1 MSENKIVEINPAD
14 YKISA
19 KDVELVNKACIR
31 KIHIISY
38 TPEYFSQQPKFE
50 VMQYITITETGE
62 VSFDAYNAG
71 EKFNELKSSR
81 KLTKNI
87 GMNNAK
93 YIFHFLLR
101 LLEKESYKSLEPRPG
116 CWQAAIDYT
125 NGERKNFYGPFYE
138 ETIVNGVDVN
148 EFIKDIVQISNTN
161 LFGRIDPLLQLEQ
174 TIDQF
179 SQVTIESN
187 LNYVYQA
194 LQYCVYKNVFV
205 DTMVNASALAVAG
218 NSGSNAGGF
227 NIEALTLED
236 GEKAMVAMT
245 SGERVNA
252 LPAAYFTMPFGDLC
266 RYTLNQDV
274 LGLFINPGSQNFL
287 VPKDMLQAIIDSFD
301 VKN

>member
-19 KDVELVNKACIR
+19 KDVELVNKAGIR
-31 KIHIISY
+31 NVHIISY

-50 VMQYITITETGE
+50 VMQYMTISETGE
-62 VSFDAYNAG
+62 VTFDAYNAG
-71 EKFNELKSSR
+71 EKFNELKTAR
-81 KLTKNI
+81 KESKQI

-101 LLEKESYKSLEPRPG
+101 LLEKESYKDLEPRPG

-138 ETIVNGVDVN
+138 ETVVNGVDVN

-218 NSGSNAGGF
+218 NSGNNAGGF

-287 VPKDMLQAIIDSFD
+287 IPKDMLQAIVDSF
-301 VKN
+301 NIQN